1 MNVQHVPLE
10 WVQATWPRVEHF
22 IEQGLAGVSDEYTAA
37 ELRTLVSAGQMV
49 LLVAANGTD
58 LYGAAVVQ
66 LFNRPRQRVAFVVVI
81 GGRLI
86 SSPETFSQLKA
97 LLSSFGA
104 TVLEGAASA
113 SVARLW
119 TRYGFTEKY
128 RIVGVEL

>member
-1 MNVQHVPLE
+1 VNVQHVPLE

-22 IEQGLAGVSDEYTAA
+22 IEQGLAGVPDEYTAA

-49 LLVAANGTD
+49 LLVVVE
-58 LYGAAVVQ
+58 GAQIHGAIVVQ
-66 LFNRPRQRVAFVVVI
+66 LFNRPRQRVAFIVSI

-97 LLSSFGA
+97 ILSSFGA
-104 TVLEGAASA
+104 SVLEGAASA

-119 TRYGFTEKY
+119 TSHGFTEKY